1 MKETSAAME
10 NVVASANEV
19 SESSE
24 ELRRM
29 TDRFQVEKDGGGT
42 TSAIVPKR
50 ET

>member
-1 MKETSAAME
+1 MEETAAAME
-10 NVVASANEV
+10 NVATSANEV

-50 ET
+50 GA